1 MNSRCCQS
9 PGATCLQQ
17 KGAIQSL
24 TETILTSKLLSLPVC
39 MTGIEISVPEEMDMY
54 FIGRCLLLH
63 VRTAFNWGGRGGK
76 EKKPTQ
82 KYTKHH
88 EEYV

>member
-1 MNSRCCQS
+1 
-9 PGATCLQQ
+9 
-17 KGAIQSL
+17 
-24 TETILTSKLLSLPVC
+24 